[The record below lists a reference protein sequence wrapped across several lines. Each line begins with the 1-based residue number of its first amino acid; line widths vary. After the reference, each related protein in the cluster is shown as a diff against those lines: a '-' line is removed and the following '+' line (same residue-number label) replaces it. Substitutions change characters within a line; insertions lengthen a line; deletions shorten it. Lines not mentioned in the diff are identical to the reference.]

1 MNVKVFSADYLDDLV
16 RQASISPR
24 RRQHR
29 NIHADYQDPCQRLFN
44 AIEPDSYLRPH
55 RHGTAQGAETMIA
68 VRGVMKLVIFG
79 NDGKIE
85 GVYVFGAAG
94 AGGVVGAKKV
104 AVGVETPP
112 GRWHTVIAIEAGSVL
127 LEMKAGPFDPSVP
140 KFPAPWA
147 PEEGTPEGEMYL
159 ERLLSEIRVNW

>member
-1 MNVKVFSADYLDDLV
+1 MCIKVFSADYLDGLV
-16 RQASISPR
+16 HQASTSSR

-29 NIHADYQDPCQRLFN
+29 NIHTDYHDPCQRLFN

-55 RHGTAQGAETMIA
+55 RHGAAQGAETMIA
-68 VRGVMKLVIFG
+68 VRGVMKLVMFG
-79 NDGKIE
+79 DDGKIG
-85 GVYVFGAAG
+85 GVHTFG
-94 AGGVVGAKKV
+94 AGGVAGAQRV

-127 LEMKAGPFDPSVP
+127 LEVKAGPFDPSVP

-147 PEEGTPEGEMYL
+147 PEECTPEGAMYL
-159 ERLLSEIRVNW
+159 VRLISEIQANW